1 MIEPCRY
8 HSEERAMKTI
18 HKFRLAAGK
27 EPTTLTLR
35 EGFRVVRC
43 EYLMPQ
49 KAVFLWVQQPLNVST
64 PLVDRH
70 FRVAM
75 SGEPVPDSFEYLD
88 TALDPFGP
96 EAYHVFEV
104 PEEEMHAV
112 PEEYVEEDEKA
123 PLERTG
129 WRAAQYVF

>member
-1 MIEPCRY
+1 
-8 HSEERAMKTI
+8 MKTI
-18 HKFRLAAGK
+18 HKFRLEPGK

-43 EYLMPQ
+43 EYLVAQ
-49 KAVFLWVQQPLNVST
+49 KAVFLWVQQPLNVT
-64 PLVDRH
+64 VPTVERK

-75 SGEPVPDSFEYLD
+75 SGEPVPDAFVYLD

-104 PEEEMHAV
+104 PAGEL
-112 PEEYVEEDEKA
+112 VEPGNGYDHFSA
-123 PLERTG
+123 HPVNQAG
-129 WRAAQYVF
+129 WRANLAS

>member
-1 MIEPCRY
+1 
-8 HSEERAMKTI
+8 MKTI
-18 HKFRLAAGK
+18 HKFCLAAGK

-49 KAVFLWVQQPLNVST
+49 KAVFLWVQQPLSVT
-64 PLVDRH
+64 APLVERH

-104 PEEEMHAV
+104 PEAEMHAA
-112 PEEYVEEDEKA
+112 PEMEQGERMQQTG
-123 PLERTG
+123 LENTG
-129 WRAAQYVF
+129 WRAARVVF

>member
-1 MIEPCRY
+1 
-8 HSEERAMKTI
+8 MKTI

-49 KAVFLWVQQPLNVST
+49 KAVFLWVQQPLNVEV
-64 PLVDRH
+64 PLVDRY

-104 PEEEMHAV
+104 PEAQMHET
-112 PEEYVEEDEKA
+112 PEADETSHLDSGL
-123 PLERTG
+123 LEKTG
-129 WRAAQYVF
+129 WRAARVVF